1 VNPKQGGVLTSS
13 RRKDY
18 LRRSRRLPFSFGG
31 ECAPRK
37 RFDTPR
43 RHLFAFPRRVP
54 RCTTAATLTSSSP
67 IPPDD
72 VLFLLSYSSK
82 NQRRRRRR
90 RRRRAARILRF
101 RVLCSSFHHF
111 AFFAFFSVFSVFS
124 VGGRTKGG
132 LGLYGLGFRRKLIF
146 FCGKFFTRTL
156 RVHHSNALLRHEL
169 DTHKRTKHAGRKP
182 PNGGEQ
188 RPGRRSSRV
197 TSHTNRDEGY
207 GFFRREE

>member
-1 VNPKQGGVLTSS
+1 MHFQEECHVVLLRPHSHQVLQYHLMMCFFSS
-13 RRKDY
+13 LTRAKTKEEEEEPRVFFV
-18 LRRSRRLPFSFGG
+18 SEF
-31 ECAPRK
+31 CA
-37 RFDTPR
+37 
-43 RHLFAFPRRVP
+43 
-54 RCTTAATLTSSSP
+54 
-67 IPPDD
+67 
-72 VLFLLSYSSK
+72 LLST
-82 NQRRRRRR
+82 
-90 RRRRAARILRF
+90 IL
-101 RVLCSSFHHF
+101 HF
-111 AFFAFFSVFSVFS
+111 LHFFPFFSVFS

>member
-1 VNPKQGGVLTSS
+1 MNPKQGGVLTSS

-82 NQRRRRRR
+82 NQRRRGR

-111 AFFAFFSVFSVFS
+111 AFFSVFSVFS

-132 LGLYGLGFRRKLIF
+132 LGLYDLGFIRKLHF
-146 FCGKFFTRTL
+146 FLVENFSPQL

-197 TSHTNRDEGY
+197 TSDTNRHQRC
-207 GFFRREE
+207 GFFRGEE